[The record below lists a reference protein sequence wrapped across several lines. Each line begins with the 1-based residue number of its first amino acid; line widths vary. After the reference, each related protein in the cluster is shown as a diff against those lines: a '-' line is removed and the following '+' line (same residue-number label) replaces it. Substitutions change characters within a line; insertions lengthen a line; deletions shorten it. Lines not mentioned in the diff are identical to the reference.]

1 MDPKCLDTLLTHALR
16 QNNNLGHIELGTLVV
31 RYKNLTGGLCV
42 IVKCTLYIKYVKMR
56 RTSVEDF
63 IVTVIVEEFEL
74 QLEGVDIGGHLGLA
88 V

>member
-1 MDPKCLDTLLTHALR
+1 M
-16 QNNNLGHIELGTLVV
+16 
-31 RYKNLTGGLCV
+31 

-56 RTSVEDF
+56 PTSVEDF

>member
-1 MDPKCLDTLLTHALR
+1 
-16 QNNNLGHIELGTLVV
+16 
-31 RYKNLTGGLCV
+31 
-42 IVKCTLYIKYVKMR
+42 MR

-74 QLEGVDIGGHLGLA
+74 QLEGVDIGGNLGLA